1 MAIND
6 RVYLET
12 SFIGYLT
19 SRPNRDLIVA
29 AHQQITHEWWDEQRH
44 FFDLC
49 VSQLVLQEAG
59 SGDPDAAQERL
70 EIVKGI
76 PVLAI
81 TQNAVDLGQELLR
94 HGALPEKAG
103 NDALHIA
110 IAAVQQIPYLLTW
123 NCRHIA
129 NATMRPVIQLVCEQR
144 GLQMP
149 ILCTPDEL
157 RKVVKP

>member
-1 MAIND
+1 MND

-29 AHQQITHEWWDEQRH
+29 GHQQLTHEWWEDQRQH
-44 FFDLC
+44 FELC
-49 VSQLVLQEAG
+49 ISQLVLQEAG

-70 EIVKGI
+70 DVLKGI
-76 PVLAI
+76 QVLDI
-81 TQNAVDLGQELLR
+81 TQDAINLAQELLS

-110 IAAVQQIPYLLTW
+110 IAAVQHIPYLLTW
-123 NCRHIA
+123 NCKHIA

-144 GLQMP
+144 GLRMP